1 MAKLSQTTKEII
13 NISIFLLVVTLLVV
27 TYVVYPLIKTK
38 DINARID
45 VEEINPDSL
54 SINDATSFIDKF
66 NNVDTFRVESDGLT
80 NLAGLYIPYDSS
92 RHEKEKG
99 TIFILHKDN
108 QTRDSIL
115 SLAQLFYDS
124 GYVVIAYDQRASGL
138 SSGKYRGE
146 GKFEADDLNAIIS
159 YLNLREKIYYPLT
172 IIGYELGADAAI
184 LASLDNPHIQK
195 VIAINPYLTTL
206 RMQNILKEKH
216 DLYWFPL
223 FRTIMW
229 FWYEIR
235 SGYSAEYREIEK
247 IRPVP
252 CSTLLLIDQDYI
264 DDEEVTE
271 LKSISESKF
280 LLIKPISDDSN
291 LHDEIMN
298 FTF

>member
-264 DDEEVTE
+264 DDEEVNE
-271 LKSISESKF
+271 LKSISDLQY

>member
-13 NISIFLLVVTLLVV
+13 NTSIFLLVVALLVI
-27 TYVVYPLIKTK
+27 TYIVYPLIKTK

-66 NNVDTFRVESDGLT
+66 NNIDTFRVESDGLT
-80 NLAGLYIPYDSS
+80 NLAGLYIPHDSS
-92 RHEKEKG
+92 CHEKEKG

-124 GYVVIAYDQRASGL
+124 GYIVITYDQRASGL

-172 IIGYELGADAAI
+172 IIGHELGADAAI

-206 RMQNILKEKH
+206 RMQNILKEKY
-216 DLYWFPL
+216 DLYWFPF

-235 SGYSAEYREIEK
+235 SGYSVEYREIEK

-252 CSTLLLIDQDYI
+252 CSTLLLIDKVNA

-280 LLIKPISDDSN
+280 LLVKPISDDSN

-298 FTF
+298 FIF